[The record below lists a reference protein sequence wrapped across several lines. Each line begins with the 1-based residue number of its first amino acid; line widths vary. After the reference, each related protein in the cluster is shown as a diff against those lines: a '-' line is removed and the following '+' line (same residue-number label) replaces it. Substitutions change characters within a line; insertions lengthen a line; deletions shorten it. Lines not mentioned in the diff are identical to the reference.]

1 MSEKKAVFYCSASR
15 DIDPKYSQAA
25 RECVR
30 AACLAGYGIVSG
42 GSFRGTMGAVCDT
55 ALELGAPNY
64 GVMPE
69 FMRGLEYQ
77 GLTELRWAP
86 TMSIRKEL
94 MREGVCLA
102 VALPG
107 GIGTIDEWIST
118 LAQLTIS
125 DDDNRGIIVANH
137 EGMYDG
143 TIRQLMDSS
152 NSVFSR
158 GKDLNRSIMVDD
170 ATQMIEQL
178 TKLQNEYGKK

>member
-1 MSEKKAVFYCSASR
+1 MKIAVYCSSR
-15 DIDPKYSQAA
+15 NNLPQEYVNLAQSLGQWIGSNGHTLVYGGVNAGLMHITAQA
-25 RECVR
+25 VHD
-30 AACLAGYGIVSG
+30 SG
-42 GSFRGTMGAVCDT
+42 GHIVGIIPECFKHRADVLND
-55 ALELGAPNY
+55 ELITTRDLND
-64 GVMPE
+64 
-69 FMRGLEYQ
+69 
-77 GLTELRWAP
+77 
-86 TMSIRKEL
+86 RKSR
-94 MREGVCLA
+94 MIAMADAFVI
-102 VALPG
+102 LPG

-143 TIRQLMDSS
+143 TIRQLLDSS

-178 TKLQNEYGKK
+178 NKLQNEYDKK

>member
-1 MSEKKAVFYCSASR
+1 MNIAVYCSSR
-15 DIDPKYSQAA
+15 NDLPQVYVNMAEMLGTWIGTNGHTLVYGGVNAGLMHITAQA
-25 RECVR
+25 VHDTGGKV
-30 AACLAGYGIVSG
+30 LGII
-42 GSFRGTMGAVCDT
+42 
-55 ALELGAPNY
+55 
-64 GVMPE
+64 PE
-69 FMRGLEYQ
+69 FFIHRADVLND
-77 GLTELRWAP
+77 ELITTRDLND
-86 TMSIRKEL
+86 RKSR
-94 MREGVCLA
+94 MIAMADAFVI
-102 VALPG
+102 LPG

-125 DDDNRGIIVANH
+125 DNDNRGIIVANH

-178 TKLQNEYGKK
+178 TKLQNEYDKK

>member
-1 MSEKKAVFYCSASR
+1 MKIAVYCSSR
-15 DIDPKYSQAA
+15 NDLPQEYVNLAQSLGQWIGSNGHTLVYGGVNAGLMHITAQA
-25 RECVR
+25 VHD
-30 AACLAGYGIVSG
+30 SG
-42 GSFRGTMGAVCDT
+42 GHIVGIIPECFKHRADVLND
-55 ALELGAPNY
+55 ELITTRDLND
-64 GVMPE
+64 
-69 FMRGLEYQ
+69 
-77 GLTELRWAP
+77 
-86 TMSIRKEL
+86 RKSR
-94 MREGVCLA
+94 MIAMADAFVI
-102 VALPG
+102 LPG

-125 DDDNRGIIVANH
+125 DNDNRGIIVANH